1 MRDARWGFVAAVA
14 IAVMLFSAQPVLA
27 SPPAHIPAAQA
38 ALSPY
43 WPDVVRQWEE
53 LIVQYAIERGL
64 DPDLVAALIWK
75 ESRGRADARSPA
87 GAVGL
92 MMVMPY
98 EAGFTWRPR
107 AAALLNP
114 ETNIAWG
121 TRTMAII
128 IRQAQGDLHNAL
140 AAYNGGWERAYNLAP
155 QNYTADVLSEYAS
168 AVAAR
173 CGLPLSGHWVAT
185 IAAVD
190 VQARN
195 VLTVL
200 GPQRPLTRY
209 SVSLVAT
216 PIPDAVV
223 NGPPTAFVFSPPDG
237 RGLSSQ
243 VGIWIHLDGMVVY
256 YHDGEAESSA
266 TGRAPVPMPAAD
278 EAWIPQGAQKLRRA

>member
-1 MRDARWGFVAAVA
+1 MQNIRWGFVAAVV
-14 IAVMLFSAQPVLA
+14 IVVTLFSAQPVLA
-27 SPPAHIPAAQA
+27 CQPAHIPTAQA

-43 WPDVVRQWEE
+43 WPDAVQQWED

-87 GAVGL
+87 GAIGL

-107 AAALLNP
+107 AAALLDP
-114 ETNIAWG
+114 ETNVAWG
-121 TRTMAII
+121 TRTLATV
-128 IRQAQGDLHNAL
+128 IRQSQGDVHNAL
-140 AAYNGGWERAYNLAP
+140 AAYNGGWERVHNAVP

-185 IAAVD
+185 IALVD

-209 SVSLVAT
+209 SVTSVAAR
-216 PIPDAVV
+216 IPDVV
-223 NGPPTAFVFSPPDG
+223 VDGPPTAFIFSPPDG

-243 VGIWIHLDGMVVY
+243 VGIWIHLDGRVVY
-256 YHDGEAESSA
+256 YYGEGSFST
-266 TGRAPVPMPAAD
+266 TGRAPASLPAPL
-278 EAWIPQGAQKLRRA
+278 EVWTSQGAPKLRWA